1 MMMLV
6 MFVMLH
12 MVAGGPVDRKRN
24 IAAVNSAA
32 EGNSYDVADDD
43 TAVEK
48 ILLDTLGILDYS
60 DSEESYEL
68 EEEKSIY
75 DSIKDEKISLLT
87 KIERLYNVFKS
98 KLNID
103 KTVDEEGA
111 PLLAIAST
119 GPHSLII
126 KIMPRKLR
134 PDTMLHLQYERVPQ
148 HRQPA
153 MQHLA
158 DPVEEYIPL
167 IRTSQTFTITDLPR
181 GKYIVCGEAMDKM
194 GKVYQEGCLETRISQ
209 KEKKGLQTGVQVLIL
224 VSMLMMVS
232 VILYAV
238 MYQVCARL
246 CVTNKVKN
254 IK

>member
-60 DSEESYEL
+60 EESYEL
-68 EEEKSIY
+68 EEDKSIY

-134 PDTMLHLQYERVPQ
+134 PDTMV
-148 HRQPA
+148 
-153 MQHLA
+153 
-158 DPVEEYIPL
+158 
-167 IRTSQTFTITDLPR
+167 
-181 GKYIVCGEAMDKM
+181 
-194 GKVYQEGCLETRISQ
+194 
-209 KEKKGLQTGVQVLIL
+209 
-224 VSMLMMVS
+224 
-232 VILYAV
+232 
-238 MYQVCARL
+238 
-246 CVTNKVKN
+246 
-254 IK
+254 

>member
-1 MMMLV
+1 MMMMMMLV
-6 MFVMLH
+6 MLVMLN

-24 IAAVNSAA
+24 IASVDTAA

-98 KLNID
+98 KLSID

-126 KIMPRKLR
+126 KIMPMKLR
-134 PDTMLHLQYERVPQ
+134 PDTMVQYGVP
-148 HRQPA
+148 
-153 MQHLA
+153 
-158 DPVEEYIPL
+158 
-167 IRTSQTFTITDLPR
+167 
-181 GKYIVCGEAMDKM
+181 
-194 GKVYQEGCLETRISQ
+194 CLLS
-209 KEKKGLQTGVQVLIL
+209 
-224 VSMLMMVS
+224 
-232 VILYAV
+232 
-238 MYQVCARL
+238 
-246 CVTNKVKN
+246 
-254 IK
+254 